1 MTNRTKRQNRNRPEY
16 EIEIKETTYPGIGVG
31 YLEGKPMHAKNTFP
45 GQVILGRHLK
55 NKQGIGQLMVLAKL
69 KGAEWEV
76 EPYCTHYEKCGGC
89 MSQEVP
95 YDMQVDFKEAE
106 VLAMFEDA
114 GIQFESYLGIL
125 KSTEQFHYR
134 NKMEYT
140 FGDEYKDAPLGLG
153 LHLLSRKN
161 SIVTVDQCQLVSEDF
176 NRLLTSTL
184 NHFKKTDIPYYRPMT
199 HKGTLRNLIIREG
212 KRTGELMAILVTTSD
227 EQLDVQAWMRD
238 LLETELQNKLVS
250 IFHVTNDSLQDA
262 VVVDKLELIYGT
274 EFITEKLCG
283 LTFKITPMSFFQT
296 NTQAAELLYETVME
310 FAGDIREKEIFDLY
324 CGTGT
329 IGNILA
335 KQAKHV
341 TGIEIIEEAALIAQE
356 NAKLNN
362 NENTTFIPGDVKD
375 VLAGLSKAPDLI
387 VLDPPRGG
395 IHPKALAYAMA
406 FGAAEI
412 IYVSCNP
419 RTLAQDLLKMQN
431 TMHLKKMILLDNY
444 PNTNHVE
451 AIVLMSRKDKEDN
464 SKSQ

>member
-1 MTNRTKRQNRNRPEY
+1 MANRSRRENRNRPEY

-31 YLEGKPMHAKNTFP
+31 YLEDKPMHAKNTFP

-55 NKQGIGQLMVLAKL
+55 NKQGIGQLMVLGKI
-69 KGAEWEV
+69 KGAAWEV
-76 EPYCTHYEKCGGC
+76 EPYCSHYEKCGGC

-95 YDMQVDFKEAE
+95 YQRQVDYKEAE
-106 VLAMFEDA
+106 VLAMFNEV
-114 GIQFESYLGIL
+114 GIHFESYLGIL

-184 NHFKKTDIPYYRPMT
+184 NHFKKTEIPYYRPMT

-212 KRTGELMAILVTTSD
+212 KRTGELMAILVTASD
-227 EQLDVQAWMRD
+227 ENLEIEAWKSA
-238 LLETELQNKLVS
+238 LLETVLQNKLVS
-250 IFHVTNDSLQDA
+250 IYHVTNDSLQDA
-262 VVVDKLELIYGT
+262 VVVDKLELIYGS
-274 EFITEKLCG
+274 EFITEQLCD

-296 NTQAAELLYETVME
+296 NTTAAEMLYETVME
-310 FAGDIREKEIFDLY
+310 FAGDIADKEIFDLY

-335 KQAKHV
+335 KHAKHV

-395 IHPKALAYAMA
+395 IHPKALSYAMA
-406 FGAAEI
+406 FGANEI

-419 RTLAQDLLKMQN
+419 RTLAQDLLKMKD
-431 TMHLKKMILLDNY
+431 TMLLKKMILLDNY
-444 PNTNHVE
+444 PNTSHVE
-451 AIVLMSRKDKEDN
+451 AIVLMCAS
-464 SKSQ
+464 SKAGKC